1 MAFVADASMVA
12 AWLMPDEQTP
22 ETDALLDRLRD
33 TPAVAPDLLRHEI
46 RSLFLAAVKRQRV
59 RESFLPWAML
69 RFNQLPLRH
78 LGPGEDHA
86 VLTLTSLH
94 QLSAYDAVYLA
105 LALAQNLPL
114 ATLDRKLAGAA
125 VAEKVAVLGPLA
137 PP

>member
-22 ETDALLDRLRD
+22 ETDALLDLLRD
-33 TPAVAPDLLRHEI
+33 SHALAPDLLRHEI

-59 RESFLPWAML
+59 RESFLPWAIE

-86 VLTLTSLH
+86 VLTLARVH
-94 QLSAYDAVYLA
+94 QLSAYDAAYLA
-105 LALAQNLPL
+105 LAIGEAVAL
-114 ATLDRKLAGAA
+114 ATLDRKLAAA
-125 VAEKVAVLGPLA
+125 ARRENIPLLGPLA
-137 PP
+137 AP